1 MAHDISFLVAN
12 SVLVEDA
19 PPRLVEDAPPRLED
33 APTPIRYNDYSSP
46 PGLYKP
52 IIQSQQQFIHSNAP
66 LVRPIAQVADKYT
79 PFEPTSEIKNRLE
92 DELFIAK
99 QKVAYLENE
108 LQKINKQPLIKQ
120 TPTQQPLIKQ
130 ITNINKPSPEFINA
144 IYNLFSLENNIQLS
158 NIPHRLP
165 KNLLPPIGK
174 KGLFTSWLDQVPNLN
189 KKIRNVRHPDG
200 RLNKE
205 YVYYI

>member
-12 SVLVEDA
+12 SVL
-19 PPRLVEDAPPRLED
+19 EDAPPRLED

-79 PFEPTSEIKNRLE
+79 PFEPTTEIKNKLE
-92 DELFIAK
+92 DELLIAK

-108 LQKINKQPLIKQ
+108 LQKINKLKQ

-130 ITNINKPSPEFINA
+130 KPNINKPPPEFINA

-165 KNLLPPIGK
+165 KNVLPPIGK

-189 KKIRNVRHPDG
+189 KKIRNIRHPDG